1 MRASGLA
8 TCGSSS
14 VRVFAVREWEQ
25 GERAGNAKRCK
36 QVRCVTCNPVSRH
49 QGQQNLLV
57 LSVIAILRPSITWIT
72 SHDEAGRLVDS
83 GCPIRYDRD
92 RLFGQCSV
100 WTTMECAICE
110 HRQRRFICQA
120 CVRTH
125 VRELRAQISKAGDER
140 QVEVEK
146 AAKLLGS
153 GVEKERWAR
162 AETYALE
169 ASITAVKAELVARR
183 VANQK
188 GAWRCAP
195 TKNLKLARDFLP
207 STVSPSHTTSSNLA
221 AGPSQE
227 NTIPFATSSSPP
239 STASRLSRLFP
250 FPSASTVAPPSA
262 PPPRRHKPPNPLTEA
277 KQALS
282 NVADAL
288 SEGRAA
294 LVRELAEAYEL
305 QEECR
310 TGPGGQEEY
319 IWTLGRMELP
329 NIDDLPRF
337 KPSLLHT
344 TLYNALHFM
353 RLTSFYLGVK
363 LPFEIGWG
371 ASSTLSPPFPSLF
384 IPGAADTN
392 KLETINEDGAES
404 SGTTLVGVGTP
415 WIVAGRGLGG
425 TTDGGWGKCVI
436 YKSPRITSPSPHRCP
451 DQKRREPPTCS
462 NFKTSPTIQC
472 LSRKT
477 PTKPFKL
484 VTRIRSREI
493 CRGFS
498 ILHTPLST
506 FKHNRDWTSYPIV
519 NNAKFPTPP
528 TSRVSIDANC
538 SPNPNSSDKSCNHPD
553 SIYTSATARAD
564 DRRTNRPDPDSE
576 FCSRADD
583 GSVQRCLFGL
593 DAGCSGCG
601 ECRELAGYPEPTWSD
616 CCERG
621 YRIDHALP
629 PPTRSFPLSFPALL
643 GHNLGLIGGLGSAG
657 LPSQEGDGE
666 WDLVEASE
674 EEDGVG

>member
-1 MRASGLA
+1 
-8 TCGSSS
+8 
-14 VRVFAVREWEQ
+14 
-25 GERAGNAKRCK
+25 
-36 QVRCVTCNPVSRH
+36 
-49 QGQQNLLV
+49 
-57 LSVIAILRPSITWIT
+57 
-72 SHDEAGRLVDS
+72 
-83 GCPIRYDRD
+83 
-92 RLFGQCSV
+92 
-100 WTTMECAICE
+100 MECAICE

-169 ASITAVKAELVARR
+169 VSITAVKAELVARR

-188 GAWRCAP
+188 ARENVISKRKALAERRE
-195 TKNLKLARDFLP
+195 NLKLARDFLP

-329 NIDDLPRF
+329 NIDDLPQVISSTGF

-425 TTDGGWGKCVI
+425 TTDGGWGK
-436 YKSPRITSPSPHRCP
+436 YTSPLALHLPAPTAAPIKNGGNLQPAPTSKPPRPSNASPG
-451 DQKRREPPTCS
+451 KRRPS
-462 NFKTSPTIQC
+462 L
-472 LSRKT
+472 LS
-477 PTKPFKL
+477 L
-484 VTRIRSREI
+484 
-493 CRGFS
+493 
-498 ILHTPLST
+498 
-506 FKHNRDWTSYPIV
+506 
-519 NNAKFPTPP
+519 
-528 TSRVSIDANC
+528 SRVSAAARYVAGSAYSTPR
-538 SPNPNSSDKSCNHPD
+538 SPHSNTIATGLPTRSSTTPNSRPRQRAGSVSMQTAPQIRTRVTSLATIPTQSTLQQQQEPMTEEPIVQTPIQSFVAALTMVQYNAAYLAWTQGALDVGNVENLPGILSLLGATVVSEGIGYASHN
-553 SIYTSATARAD
+553 TSAA
-564 DRRTNRPDPDSE
+564 
-576 FCSRADD
+576 
-583 GSVQRCLFGL
+583 Q
-593 DAGCSGCG
+593 
-601 ECRELAGYPEPTWSD
+601 
-616 CCERG
+616 
-621 YRIDHALP
+621 DHALP
-629 PPTRSFPLSFPALL
+629 PPTRSFSLSFPALL